1 MRLSLDS
8 CRVIPMEEEE
18 ATGLEERTAPRA
30 IKKRFVP
37 LTDGFSLQVKAFTP
51 TNEIKFVLMKLVDGD
66 GWTPIIWIAVPAE
79 QGPAL
84 LKALQE
90 VL

>member
-1 MRLSLDS
+1 MDDND
-8 CRVIPMEEEE
+8 
-18 ATGLEERTAPRA
+18 LEEGTAPRA

-84 LKALQE
+84 LKALGE
-90 VL
+90 VLENKEEILNGVPERK